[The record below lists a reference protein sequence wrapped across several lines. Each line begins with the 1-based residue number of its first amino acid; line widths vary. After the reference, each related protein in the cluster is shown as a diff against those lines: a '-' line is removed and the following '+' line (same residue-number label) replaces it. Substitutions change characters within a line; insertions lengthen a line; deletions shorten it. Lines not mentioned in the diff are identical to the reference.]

1 MYLFFHYHA
10 WLWKDQDCD
19 DSSKRFF
26 RDDIPCAIS
35 PPPPTFLA
43 CTHTLLVSA
52 MFAPVAAFALLASA
66 SAVAP
71 FHRGNG
77 DVIPGEYMVVFQKDS
92 APADREAHI
101 NKIKV

>member
-1 MYLFFHYHA
+1 
-10 WLWKDQDCD
+10 
-19 DSSKRFF
+19 
-26 RDDIPCAIS
+26 
-35 PPPPTFLA
+35 
-43 CTHTLLVSA
+43 